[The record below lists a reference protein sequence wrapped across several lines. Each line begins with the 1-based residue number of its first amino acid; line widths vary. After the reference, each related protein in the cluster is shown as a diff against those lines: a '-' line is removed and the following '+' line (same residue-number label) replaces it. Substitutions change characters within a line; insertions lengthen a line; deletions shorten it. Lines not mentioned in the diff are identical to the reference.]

1 MAIALLQMPG
11 NHPAALTGNYAGWTI
26 PLDYEPVHVLF
37 RELNLPPYR
46 LSTRF
51 TLRDAVNR
59 YWYWLVFGATVL
71 LFLGI
76 ATLWETRLNKRLKM
90 AKLRLELQHELIL
103 NSVADGIYGVDRSG
117 NSTFVNRA
125 MEEIT
130 GWKGEEI
137 IGHNQHEILHHTRA
151 DGSSHPA
158 EECPVYTTFRDNAP
172 RYVEDDLFWKK
183 DGTSFPVEYTCTP
196 IRAEGGSVLG
206 SVVVFRDITERK
218 ETEERTLQHQLQL
231 AHVARL
237 STLGEMA
244 SGIAHELNQ
253 PLTSITMNAR
263 ACVHMLDSSQTAVEA
278 CPDVMEKIAAE
289 AQRAGEV
296 IRQIRHF
303 IRKDQPE
310 RQPVRVSNMVREVLL
325 LIRADVRQAEV
336 QVKLE
341 LDPIADRVLAQDIQ
355 IEQVMLN
362 LVLNAIEAMAEM
374 APGVRRLVIG
384 SGLKSPDMVEI
395 IVSDTG
401 PGLSEEVTQ
410 RLFTPFVTTK
420 PQGLGLGLS
429 ISSGI
434 IDAHDSTLR
443 VESRPGKGATF
454 SFTLPLYRED
464 REL

>member
-1 MAIALLQMPG
+1 VAIALLQMPG